1 MSFKNKIK
9 IVSGFIAIIILFF
22 VWDSYRFMQS
32 PMKLPESGLNYTFK
46 RGSSASHL
54 IIDLSNK
61 AIISE
66 PFYFKLWGKLS
77 GKSKNLQAG
86 EYVFDYGLTPFE
98 LLKKMKNGE
107 VKLYAFTIIE
117 GWNFKQLM
125 QAIVADQNIVHQLKT
140 AATPQAV
147 MSALGFPEQHPE
159 GRFYPDTYRYP
170 AGTTD
175 LQFLKRAYEQMQ
187 LHLAAQWQN
196 RAKGLPLKSAYEALI
211 LASIVEKE
219 SAEPSER
226 PVIAG
231 VFVNRLL
238 KNMRLQTDP
247 TVIYG
252 IGDKYDGDIRF
263 RHLREDTPYN
273 TYTRK
278 GLPPTPIAMPGLE
291 SINAAL
297 NPEPTEYLYFVATG
311 EGGKHYFS
319 SSNTE
324 HQRAVT
330 KYQRYKRKKKK
341 Q

>member
-1 MSFKNKIK
+1 MLFKRKVK
-9 IVSGFIAIIILFF
+9 LLTSLSVIVLLFF
-22 VWDSYRFMQS
+22 VWDSYRFMQTA
-32 PMKLPESGLNYTFK
+32 MDLPESGLNYTFK

-54 IIDLSNK
+54 IRDLSNK
-61 AIISE
+61 NIISK

-77 GKSKNLQAG
+77 GKSKSLQAG
-86 EYVFDYGLTPFE
+86 EYVFDKGLTPSQ
-98 LLKKMKNGE
+98 LLNKMIEGD

-117 GWNFKQLM
+117 GWNFKQM
-125 QAIVADQNIVHQLKT
+125 IQAIQQDQNLVHKLE
-140 AATPQAV
+140 ATVSNESV
-147 MSALGFPEQHPE
+147 MQSLGFSGIHPE

-175 LQFLKRAYEQMQ
+175 IQFLKRAYQQMDR
-187 LHLAAQWQN
+187 HLQQEWKT
-196 RAKGLPLKSAYEALI
+196 RAKGLPLKTAYEALT

-219 SAEPSER
+219 SAEASER

-231 VFVNRLL
+231 VFINRLN

-252 IGDKYDGDIRF
+252 LGDSYKGDIRF
-263 RHLREDTPYN
+263 RHLRQDTPYN

-291 SINAAL
+291 AIRAAL
-297 NPEPTEYLYFVATG
+297 NPQATEYLYFVATG
-311 EGGKHYFS
+311 EDGKHYFS
-319 SSNTE
+319 STNTE

-330 KYQRYKRKKKK
+330 KYQRYKRKAR
-341 Q
+341 